1 MKEFVSCCSNCEYY
15 YSDSSGRV
23 CNALHTPNVN
33 EDIVFYC
40 VDFEC
45 TSDEKRLRRDIE
57 LQKKVREDSRFV
69 RNGEDHRS
77 GEAFQE
83 VSHRWMAIVNNCHT
97 AVQNAILLERSSR
110 TLDLVNE
117 GDDLSA
123 ERVLDTI
130 SRQYDQIRC
139 QLNIRPEYVLLSV
152 NVRRLIDRYFYE
164 QSYQRFISNAVS
176 VHPLRSYF
184 GLEPLTD
191 SRLPNDFIQVVVPIR

>member
-1 MKEFVSCCSNCEYY
+1 M
-15 YSDSSGRV
+15 
-23 CNALHTPNVN
+23 N

-40 VDFEC
+40 ADFEC
-45 TSDEKRLRRDIE
+45 KDIE
-57 LQKKVREDSRFV
+57 KQSQRHAELQRKVRQESREICNNIRYV
-69 RNGEDHRS
+69 NNEV
-77 GEAFQE
+77 FQE
-83 VSHRWMAIVNNCHT
+83 LSYRWNRIAMINGYHAS
-97 AVQNAILLERSSR
+97 VQNARRLEHPSR

-176 VHPLRSYF
+176 VHPLQSYF